1 MKPGAERRSS
11 PTDELRAL
19 WSNPAKVFSCM
30 CLRPLLPALVLGS
43 GLACGTPLLSGGPPA
58 PPDREVRIAAA
69 ADLKFALDA
78 VFAATAASTRG
89 IRPAVTYGSS
99 GSFYAQ
105 IENGAPFDLF
115 LSADAQYPR
124 RLAAKGLADG
134 EPFVYAVGR
143 IALWVPASSK
153 LDLGTLGLRALLD
166 PSVRKVAIANPR
178 HAPYGRAAEAAM
190 TSLGLFDGVR
200 GKLVLGENVAQTAQF
215 VQSGAADAGIVALSL
230 ALAPQMRSAGR
241 YVEIPLES
249 YPRMEQGGMVLR
261 GAREPAAAR
270 ALRDVLLGSRGR
282 KVLKEYG
289 FFLPAPVPAPVS
301 KP

>member
-1 MKPGAERRSS
+1 MKTGAERRS
-11 PTDELRAL
+11 PLGDEPHALR
-19 WSNPAKVFSCM
+19 SNPAKVFPCM
-30 CLRPLLPALVLGS
+30 RFRPLIRALVFGS
-43 GLACGTPLLSGGPPA
+43 GLASVTSLLDGA
-58 PPDREVRIAAA
+58 PPEPRDREVRVAAA

-78 VFAATAASTRG
+78 VFAATTASTRG
-89 IRPAVTYGSS
+89 IRPVVTYGSS

-134 EPFVYAVGR
+134 EPFLYAVGR
-143 IALWVPASSK
+143 IALWVPASSR

-190 TSLGLFDGVR
+190 TSLGILDGVK
-200 GKLVLGENVAQTAQF
+200 GKLVLGENVAQAAQF
-215 VQSGAADAGIVALSL
+215 VQSGAADAGLVALSL

-241 YVEIPLES
+241 YVEIPLET
-249 YPRMEQGGMVLR
+249 YPRMEQGGIVTK
-261 GAREPAAAR
+261 GAQEPAAAR

-282 KVLKEYG
+282 RVLKEYG
-289 FFLPAPVPAPVS
+289 FFLPTPVPAPASV
-301 KP
+301 P